1 MVADSVEYYE
11 CILKNLAEKIL
22 RDCADKCDVDKE
34 LYQLFRNLEALLVV
48 LYYYDPTKK
57 GCLYVSSEILVLRD
71 EQINKLT
78 NLLFKRDEE
87 LVTLKKLPA
96 IKD

>member
-48 LYYYDPTKK
+48 LYYYDPTKT

-71 EQINKLT
+71 GINRLIR
-78 NLLFKRDEE
+78 NY
-87 LVTLKKLPA
+87 A
-96 IKD
+96 ISGNCENCKCS